1 MRFGLALS
9 ALAAALLAGACSKP
23 EPTDFVAGQPMVF
36 PMRSAGTLEAVGDR
50 LIEAC
55 RAKGDPTNPDCA
67 LRIKRRLESC
77 VRQMPGVFDTEAI
90 YNQHTRA
97 YEACLLK

>member
-1 MRFGLALS
+1 MRFGLALIFV
-9 ALAAALLAGACSKP
+9 AALLAGACSKP
-23 EPTDFVAGQPMVF
+23 EPTTFVPGQPMVF

-50 LIEAC
+50 LIAAC
-55 RAKGDPTNPDCA
+55 REKADPTNPDCA

-90 YNQHTRA
+90 YNQHIRA